1 MFTHIKEFSKFLMLA
16 GFVSMMTACE
26 QVQSEVVSF
35 SSLAPQAPGGAYYV
49 LPSQEQ
55 ASSVEFLQ
63 YSQSIGRRLSKK
75 GWYQVVNESEAKF
88 IVLLDYG
95 VAGSTSKTGSI
106 PIYGQTGGGT
116 TNHSG
121 TYNTSY
127 GGFGTY
133 SGTSYTMPT
142 WGVVGSSAYSVTH
155 HQRYFQLKII
165 DKTNDVP
172 VYETKAASEGSAAN
186 FGTVAECIFDMALR
200 DFPLQTSTK
209 EIVYLD
215 DCGK

>member
-75 GWYQVVNESEAKF
+75 GWYQVANESEAKF

-106 PIYGQTGGGT
+106 T
-116 TNHSG
+116 
-121 TYNTSY
+121 
-127 GGFGTY
+127 F
-133 SGTSYTMPT
+133 MDR
-142 WGVVGSSAYSVTH
+142 AA
-155 HQRYFQLKII
+155 
-165 DKTNDVP
+165 
-172 VYETKAASEGSAAN
+172 AASIILVLSIH
-186 FGTVAECIFDMALR
+186 FTVDLEPNQGLHTQC
-200 DFPLQTSTK
+200 QHW
-209 EIVYLD
+209 E
-215 DCGK
+215 